1 MDGRCTPGE
10 KRFRVDFK
18 EQEGEISDFVE
29 YKEITWHLVFDVKL
43 GDNFRHK
50 ARFCV
55 ARHIRSDSASVELQ
69 IGSLNGLYFKG
80 VDIHNNF

>member
-1 MDGRCTPGE
+1 M
-10 KRFRVDFK
+10 
-18 EQEGEISDFVE
+18 
-29 YKEITWHLVFDVKL
+29 FDVKL

-50 ARFCV
+50 ARFYV
-55 ARHIRSDSASVELQ
+55 ARHIRSDSVSVELR